1 MSEKKVRYQ
10 KIGTAFFSSAFLQ
23 LTAAAKLYACDV
35 SDVMIDWMQKNVV
48 PSFPNMFIADWKKAA
63 ALKRPVMNIRCRPE
77 QVREQLDKAS
87 FTQVEIFNDLFP
99 MHFLVVGQKDA
110 VVPHA
115 RGR

>member
-1 MSEKKVRYQ
+1 MKKKFDTR
-10 KIGTAFFSSAFLQ
+10 KLELLFSVVLFSNSPLPP
-23 LTAAAKLYACDV
+23 KLYACDV

-63 ALKRPVMNIRCRPE
+63 ALKRPPMNIRCRPE
-77 QVREQLDKAS
+77 QVREQLEKAS